1 MTSMFQAS
9 KQLQEIRKQLKQMD
23 EQYRD
28 GLKTDSM
35 DNSSDAIRKADSNQ
49 ISASGTQDKVCFG
62 LIIWIQSNLKSISH
76 ELLH

>member
-1 MTSMFQAS
+1 MFQAS

-28 GLKTDSM
+28 GVKTDSM

-49 ISASGTQDKVCFG
+49 ISASGTQDKVCLG
-62 LIIWIQSNLKSISH
+62 LII
-76 ELLH
+76 

>member
-28 GLKTDSM
+28 GFKADSM
-35 DNSSDAIRKADSNQ
+35 ENSSDAISKADSNQ
-49 ISASGTQDKVCFG
+49 ISASGTQDKVCLG
-62 LIIWIQSNLKSISH
+62 LII
-76 ELLH
+76 